1 MQRIFLAI
9 KSNDAALVTS
19 LVNRL
24 PTKDQIIGQRLAKLQ
39 QDPSLVVKFA
49 SQSGEKAK
57 AAIPII
63 IQAQKMSPLQ
73 QQQLK
78 DDIAWQLFGEVT
90 LQQAKWRDTVI
101 QHSSSIS
108 LRERRVRLALA
119 SNDMVS
125 LAQWLK
131 RLSCVRLC
139 IPDINVTNQ
148 AT

>member
-1 MQRIFLAI
+1 M
-9 KSNDAALVTS
+9 
-19 LVNRL
+19 
-24 PTKDQIIGQRLAKLQ
+24 
-39 QDPSLVVKFA
+39 
-49 SQSGEKAK
+49 

-63 IQAQKMSPLQ
+63 IQAQKMSHLQ

-119 SNDMVS
+119 TNDMVS

-131 RLSCVRLC
+131 RLGRDSDFYYLPFLVPRL
-139 IPDINVTNQ
+139 TNCFSML
-148 AT
+148 A